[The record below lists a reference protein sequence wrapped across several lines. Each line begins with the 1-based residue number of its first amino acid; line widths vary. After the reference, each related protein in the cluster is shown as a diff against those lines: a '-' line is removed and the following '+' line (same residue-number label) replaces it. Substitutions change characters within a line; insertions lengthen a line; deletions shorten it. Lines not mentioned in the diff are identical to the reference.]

1 LSQGLSTYRLLE
13 HDIYRVLTAA
23 AHMERM
29 KKFKGVEYL
38 QFQIDDDPSEDIAHL
53 FQKAFDFIRSDKN
66 TNVLVHCVSGISRS
80 GTIVVAYC
88 MQYLGLDYKQA
99 LDFVRSRRSVVYPN
113 SGFQT
118 QLQAFEKELSDRQ
131 AENIKSKK

>member
-1 LSQGLSTYRLLE
+1 
-13 HDIYRVLTAA
+13 
-23 AHMERM
+23 MERM